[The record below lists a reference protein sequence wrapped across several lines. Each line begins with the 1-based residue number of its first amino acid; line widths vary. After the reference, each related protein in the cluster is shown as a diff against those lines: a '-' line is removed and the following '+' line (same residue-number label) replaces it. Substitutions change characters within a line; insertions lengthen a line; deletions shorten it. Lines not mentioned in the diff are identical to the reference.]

1 MDYILSRIGL
11 IVLAQ
16 QLVSVFKQNYQ
27 RWVIR
32 THFTSG
38 ELSIMKMF
46 SVEFLS
52 SLSWTQIF
60 WLGGLALFTLVTFP
74 LGVWL
79 SSFNMGSS
87 YAGMNMIGAAINL
100 VTFPVAIYTMST
112 VLGEMQ
118 LNRTTWFGISLVV
131 LSKLIIIIGCWFMY
145 QGNNGGSLTG

>member
-1 MDYILSRIGL
+1 MDYTLTRIAF

-16 QLVSVFKQNYQ
+16 QLMSVFKQNYQ

-52 SLSWTQIF
+52 SLKLTQVV
-60 WLGGLALFTLVTFP
+60 WLSGLALFTLATFP
-74 LGVWL
+74 LGIWL
-79 SSFNMGSS
+79 SSFNLGSS
-87 YAGMNMIGAAINL
+87 YAGINMISGAINL

-118 LNRTTWFGISLVV
+118 LNRTTWFGILLVV
-131 LSKLIIIIGCWFMY
+131 LSKLIIILGCWFMY
-145 QGNNGGSLTG
+145 QGNNGGQLVG